1 MQGRVSSANGAKA
14 LRILTLNLL
23 MPLLVP
29 LDYRFYAF
37 ISVHEVLVADF
48 EL

>member
-1 MQGRVSSANGAKA
+1 MQGRVSFANGAKA

-29 LDYRFYAF
+29 LDSRFYAF